1 MGRAFPGLRLGGGG
15 GSEGDDS
22 DDSSGVGEIMR
33 GGCRGTRCGAREPAE
48 PLDDATRQAYNEII
62 AEWGRRRK
70 K

>member
-1 MGRAFPGLRLGGGG
+1 MPRDEVWAR
-15 GSEGDDS
+15 SEF
-22 DDSSGVGEIMR
+22 
-33 GGCRGTRCGAREPAE
+33 AE